1 MSSFRNTDILIIGS
15 GLSGLSA
22 ALMLPDNLKITL
34 ITKTTL
40 DECSTSWA
48 QGGIASVLSNDDKF
62 DIHIGD
68 TLTNGHELNNRDVVE
83 KIIKNGPSMINW
95 LVNQKIK
102 FSNKN
107 RKLDLTLEGGHS
119 KRRIV
124 HAKDQTG
131 KIIHDSLDKIV
142 RNKKNITVKEN
153 LQVIDVICRGNSE
166 NKYCIGA
173 YVYDLSLIHI

>member
-62 DIHIGD
+62 DIHID
-68 TLTNGHELNNRDVVE
+68 CLLYTSPSPRDQR
-83 KIIKNGPSMINW
+83 GSRMPS
-95 LVNQKIK
+95 
-102 FSNKN
+102 S
-107 RKLDLTLEGGHS
+107 
-119 KRRIV
+119 
-124 HAKDQTG
+124 A
-131 KIIHDSLDKIV
+131 
-142 RNKKNITVKEN
+142 
-153 LQVIDVICRGNSE
+153 
-166 NKYCIGA
+166 
-173 YVYDLSLIHI
+173 